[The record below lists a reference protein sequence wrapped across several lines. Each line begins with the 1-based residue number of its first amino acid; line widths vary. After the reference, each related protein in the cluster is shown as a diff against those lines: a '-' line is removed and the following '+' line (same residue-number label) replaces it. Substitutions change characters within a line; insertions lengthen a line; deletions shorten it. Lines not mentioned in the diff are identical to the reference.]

1 MARESEITLAFS
13 VARLTIPS
21 PWNCDPFARSASLRR
36 CSRRAASRQCFA
48 PPYDQINPA
57 KQDVLY
63 AQAPENIVR
72 IISRKPDGDDL
83 YAGAAKTLADW
94 LADGTLEK
102 ERRPALWIY
111 RQTFTDG
118 GQTYVRDALVG
129 LVKLAEY
136 ESGVVRPHE
145 RTLAKPKADRLA
157 LLAATKADLELV
169 FLMTRA
175 PLSAAL
181 STRRVAQLTAT
192 DPDGVRH
199 DAFRI
204 SDYAAHVELQ
214 GLVEERGVDHR
225 RRPSPLRDCARVL
238 EGSRGREAARRPL
251 QALRDRGH
259 GLARARRA
267 ADPPPDLGPAQLES
281 REAAGVCARLLRR
294 RGAALRAG
302 RRRGAAEAFAH
313 PAGVRARCAAGPAR
327 PADALG
333 EPRARCRGPRAARRP
348 GRGSTSPPSRS
359 RSSSKL
365 LAIDTDAIARGEHVS
380 FTSDTAAALAAVE
393 KKEAQAAVLMR
404 PTTVADVEAVVSMGD
419 RLPQKSTH
427 FFPKMYSGIFGV
439 SLEEP
444 VY

>member
-1 MARESEITLAFS
+1 MELRPFRSIRFSERVLKARGL
-13 VARLTIPS
+13 
-21 PWNCDPFARSASLRR
+21 SAV
-36 CSRRAASRQCFA
+36 FA
-48 PPYDQINPA
+48 PPYDQISPLG
-57 KQDVLY
+57 QERLY

-72 IISRKPDGDDL
+72 ITCRRKEDDDP

-118 GQTYVRDALVG
+118 GRTVVRDALVG
-129 LVKLAEY
+129 LVRLAEY
-136 ESGVVRPHE
+136 EAGIVRPHE

-181 STRRVAQLTAT
+181 STRRTPALSAT

-214 GLVEERGVDHR
+214 GLVKNAEAIIADGHHRYETALSFSKDPAAEKLPGAKYKLCAIVDMASPGLVVRPIHR
-225 RRPSPLRDCARVL
+225 LLS
-238 EGSRGREAARRPL
+238 
-251 QALRDRGH
+251 
-259 GLARARRA
+259 GL
-267 ADPPPDLGPAQLES
+267 PDWNP
-281 REAAGVCARLLRR
+281 ARLL
-294 RGAALRAG
+294 GAAKDYFDTVELSSPG
-302 RRRGAAEAFAH
+302 EALEALQKH
-313 PAGVRARCAAGPAR
+313 SRIRPAFVLVAPPAR
-327 PADALG
+327 PTLLTLR
-333 EPRARCRGPRAARRP
+333 ENPPP
-348 GRGSTSPPSRS
+348 LPWPQGRSEAWKGLDVSGLEVAFFG
-359 RSSSKL
+359 KL
-365 LAIDTDAIARGEHVS
+365 LSVDPDAIARGEHVS
-380 FTSDTAAALAAVE
+380 FTSDAESAIAAVE

-404 PTTVADVEAVVSMGD
+404 PTTVSDVEAVVGAGD

>member
-1 MARESEITLAFS
+1 MELRPFRSIRFSPKVLKARGL
-13 VARLTIPS
+13 
-21 PWNCDPFARSASLRR
+21 SAV
-36 CSRRAASRQCFA
+36 FA
-48 PPYDQINPA
+48 PPYDQIGPA
-57 KQDVLY
+57 KRDALY

-72 IISRKPDGDDL
+72 IVSRKPDGEDV
-83 YAGAAKTLADW
+83 YAGAAKTQADW

-118 GQTYVRDALVG
+118 GQTFVRDALVG

-214 GLVEERGVDHR
+214 GLVKNAESIIADGHHRYETALAFSKDPAAAKLPGARYKLCAIVDMASPGLVVRPIHR
-225 RRPSPLRDCARVL
+225 LIA
-238 EGSRGREAARRPL
+238 
-251 QALRDRGH
+251 
-259 GLARARRA
+259 GL
-267 ADPPPDLGPAQLES
+267 PELES
-281 REAAGVCARLLRR
+281 REGSGGGARVLRR
-294 RGAALRAG
+294 GGAARPRKRPSRRCRGIRASG
-302 RRRGAAEAFAH
+302 PRSCSYA
-313 PAGVRARCAAGPAR
+313 PPAR
-327 PADALG
+327 PVLLTLSANPAPLPWPEGRSEAWKGLDVAGLEVALFQ
-333 EPRARCRGPRAARRP
+333 
-348 GRGSTSPPSRS
+348 
-359 RSSSKL
+359 KL
-365 LAIDTDAIARGEHVS
+365 LSIDTDAIARGEHVS

-404 PTTVADVEAVVSMGD
+404 PTTVADVEAVVAAGD

>member
-1 MARESEITLAFS
+1 MTALESPAMELRPFRSIRFSPRVLKARGL
-13 VARLTIPS
+13 
-21 PWNCDPFARSASLRR
+21 SAV
-36 CSRRAASRQCFA
+36 FA
-48 PPYDQINPA
+48 PPYDQIPPA
-57 KQDVLY
+57 KQDRLY

-72 IISRKPDGDDL
+72 ITCRRKDDQDQ

-118 GQTYVRDALVG
+118 GQIFVRDALVG
-129 LVKLAEY
+129 LVRLAEY
-136 ESGVVRPHE
+136 ETGVIRPHE

-214 GLVEERGVDHR
+214 GLVKNAEAIIADGHHRYETALAFSKDPAAAKLPGARYKLCAIVDMASPGLVVRPIHR
-225 RRPSPLRDCARVL
+225 LLSGLPGWNAEKLL
-238 EGSRGREAARRPL
+238 EAARAYFDVEEQPD
-251 QALRDRGH
+251 ARD
-259 GLARARRA
+259 A
-267 ADPPPDLGPAQLES
+267 A
-281 REAAGVCARLLRR
+281 
-294 RGAALRAG
+294 AALQKHSRI
-302 RRRGAAEAFAH
+302 RPAFVLFA
-313 PAGVRARCAAGPAR
+313 PPAR
-327 PADALG
+327 PVLLTLSAAPAPLPWPEGRSEAWKGLDVAAL
-333 EPRARCRGPRAARRP
+333 EVALFE
-348 GRGSTSPPSRS
+348 T
-359 RSSSKL
+359 L
-365 LAIDTDAIARGEHVS
+365 LSIDTDAIARGEHVS
-380 FTSDTAAALAAVE
+380 FTSDMDAALSAVE
-393 KKEAQAAVLMR
+393 KGQAQAAVLMR
-404 PTTVADVEAVVSMGD
+404 PTTVSDVEAVVSAGD

-439 SLEEP
+439 SLEES

>member
-1 MARESEITLAFS
+1 MELRPFRSIRFSPRVLKARGL
-13 VARLTIPS
+13 
-21 PWNCDPFARSASLRR
+21 SAV
-36 CSRRAASRQCFA
+36 FA
-48 PPYDQINPA
+48 PPYDQIGPA

-63 AQAPENIVR
+63 GQAPENIVR
-72 IISRKPDGDDL
+72 IISRRPDGEDV

-94 LADGTLEK
+94 LTDGTLEK

-129 LVKLAEY
+129 LVRLEEY
-136 ESGVVRPHE
+136 EAGAIRPHE

-181 STRRVAQLTAT
+181 STRRTPQLSAT

-214 GLVEERGVDHR
+214 GLVKNAEAIIADGHHRYETALAFSKDPAAEKLPGARYKLCAIVDMTSPGLVVRPIHR
-225 RRPSPLRDCARVL
+225 LLSGLPDWNPGRVL
-238 EGSRGREAARRPL
+238 GAAREYFDLVAFPTE
-251 QALRDRGH
+251 
-259 GLARARRA
+259 RA
-267 ADPPPDLGPAQLES
+267 AFEALQKHS
-281 REAAGVCARLLRR
+281 RI
-294 RGAALRAG
+294 
-302 RRRGAAEAFAH
+302 
-313 PAGVRARCAAGPAR
+313 R
-327 PADALG
+327 PAFVLHAPPAPATLLTLSEAPAPLPWPEGRSEAWKGLDVSAL
-333 EPRARCRGPRAARRP
+333 EVAFFD
-348 GRGSTSPPSRS
+348 
-359 RSSSKL
+359 KL
-365 LAIDTDAIARGEHVS
+365 LSVGTDAIARGERVS
-380 FTSDTAAALAAVE
+380 FTSDAASAIAAVDG
-393 KKEAQAAVLMR
+393 KQVQAAVLMR
-404 PTTVADVEAVVSMGD
+404 PTTVSDVEAVVGAGD

-439 SLEEP
+439 SLEDA